1 MKSFIFNH
9 LAYFLF
15 CGIVLLHYIEYG
27 GSVFFHIAIVIIL
40 TSREITIHQLN
51 THNELLEKFMKG
63 KKYDGA

>member
-40 TSREITIHQLN
+40 TSREITIRQLSI
-51 THNELLEKFMKG
+51 HNELLQEVYER
-63 KKYDGA
+63 KKI

>member
-40 TSREITIHQLN
+40 TSREVTIRQLSI
-51 THNELLEKFMKG
+51 HNELLQEVYER
-63 KKYDGA
+63 KKI